1 MKDAAFTSILFPV
14 DFSPAT
20 TATVPHVRGLA
31 QWTGAKVTLL
41 HVVPWLSAWY
51 GATELLPPI
60 PGDEGLRALEQG
72 MALTLKAFHKQD
84 FSDVNC
90 ECRLDLGAVAETIT
104 ETAGKIGADLIMMP
118 TRGLGR
124 SRPFLIGSTTAKV
137 LHDAPCTVWTSPH
150 LHALPPFRP
159 YRHILCTVDRDHI
172 PPGFLE
178 EAVRLATCWGSELS
192 FLTAV
197 PSTTGGSGDERSVCD
212 LNREFPQ
219 AHANTLAFPN
229 NCRVLTR
236 TGPVGDVVRQTAESE
251 GADLIVAHRGHLP
264 KRFGKFR
271 THTYEI
277 VLESPCPVLSLCLP
291 KPTPAAN
298 AALSCEP
305 IAYAK

>member
-137 LHDAPCTVWTSPH
+137 LHDAP
-150 LHALPPFRP
+150 
-159 YRHILCTVDRDHI
+159 
-172 PPGFLE
+172 
-178 EAVRLATCWGSELS
+178 
-192 FLTAV
+192 
-197 PSTTGGSGDERSVCD
+197 
-212 LNREFPQ
+212 
-219 AHANTLAFPN
+219 
-229 NCRVLTR
+229 
-236 TGPVGDVVRQTAESE
+236 
-251 GADLIVAHRGHLP
+251 
-264 KRFGKFR
+264 
-271 THTYEI
+271 
-277 VLESPCPVLSLCLP
+277 
-291 KPTPAAN
+291 
-298 AALSCEP
+298 
-305 IAYAK
+305 